1 MRIALIHALR
11 HSIDPINAAGGRGT
25 DAGSEIFSYHI
36 CPCQIAQVSTIP
48 HNNPLEP
55 MRLSYQK
62 VDRVAGYSTDVRRYL
77 EADNGRPKRSYREA
91 YDRATSPV
99 MGEELHLLLR

>member
-1 MRIALIHALR
+1 
-11 HSIDPINAAGGRGT
+11 
-25 DAGSEIFSYHI
+25 
-36 CPCQIAQVSTIP
+36 
-48 HNNPLEP
+48 

-91 YDRATSPV
+91 YDRQFDEDGTQKFDS
-99 MGEELHLLLR
+99 LRGFQRR